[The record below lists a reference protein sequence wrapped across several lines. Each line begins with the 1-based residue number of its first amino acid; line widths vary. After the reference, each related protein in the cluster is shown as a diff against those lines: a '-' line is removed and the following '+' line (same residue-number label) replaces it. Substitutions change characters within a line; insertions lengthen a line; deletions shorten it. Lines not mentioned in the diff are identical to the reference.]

1 MSSQPSAWTPSL
13 VGELRA
19 HKQRGKK
26 ERKEEGGKEGKKIL
40 IFKKENDWASLMAQ
54 SFVGEDLTCLG
65 ATKSGG
71 HTTEPTH
78 HHKRSLCTAPKSSP
92 HSPQLEKSLCSSEDP
107 AQPEI

>member
-1 MSSQPSAWTPSL
+1 MGLDSIPGRGTKSPQAAW
-13 VGELRA
+13 
-19 HKQRGKK
+19 Q